1 MRPMLALDLGTK
13 TGWALLD
20 QRGQVLSG
28 TLVLAKAKEIKEQNG
43 RELDCRYCRLAEFV
57 SGLVRNNEVEVLG
70 FEDVEFSTYTA
81 QTQLWASLRGA
92 VWSVGCGLP
101 SLEIEAVPVGTLKKF
116 ATGHGNATKDMMAA
130 ALRRSHPDFFVG
142 SQPDDNEVDAIHLLH
157 YIQKLWNN
165 R

>member
-1 MRPMLALDLGTK
+1 MLALDLGTK
-13 TGWALLD
+13 TGWALLN
-20 QRGQVLSG
+20 REGIVVSG

-57 SGLVRNNEVEVLG
+57 SSMVKSNGVEVLG
-70 FEDVEFSTYTA
+70 FEDVEFSSYTA
-81 QTQLWASLRGA
+81 QTQLWASLRAA
-92 VWSVGCGLP
+92 VWATGCGLP

-130 ALRRSHPDFFVG
+130 SLKRSHPEFFIG

-157 YIQKLWNN
+157 YIQKLWNSQQ
-165 R
+165 